1 MLIVTFQKHP
11 VEGGEV
17 EEVGECEGGTE
28 ERCGVVPGH
37 QVPPRQGQDPVQGR
51 QSEGTEQTHVDLV
64 SQAPHLPKENIK
76 VLNTI

>member
-1 MLIVTFQKHP
+1 M
-11 VEGGEV
+11 

-64 SQAPHLPKENIK
+64 SQAPHLPEQQGKA
-76 VLNTI
+76 